1 MNRTF
6 KTVALPI
13 LVVFVLVY
21 VAQSMFHF
29 GGSSTPTKKA
39 GWGTLVGI
47 SQNKELAQNLQSVK
61 FNQSSVKVTWINKDG
76 QKFSAGYPRTGD
88 APGQMVDK
96 LVKDDQVSGDI
107 IEFSGVGGNE
117 WLSLLLGALPF
128 VLFLG
133 LWVFLMNQMQGGGS
147 KVMSFGKSRAKRMAV
162 DSPKI
167 TLP

>member
-47 SQNKELAQNLQSVK
+47 SQSPAAAQNLQSVK
-61 FNQSSVKVTWINKDG
+61 FNQSSVKVTWITKDG
-76 QKFSAGYPRTGD
+76 EKFSAGYPRTGD
-88 APGQMVDK
+88 APGQMV
-96 LVKDDQVSGDI
+96 
-107 IEFSGVGGNE
+107 
-117 WLSLLLGALPF
+117 
-128 VLFLG
+128 
-133 LWVFLMNQMQGGGS
+133 
-147 KVMSFGKSRAKRMAV
+147 
-162 DSPKI
+162 
-167 TLP
+167 